1 MRVGGRGRGY
11 RRRAGCAPAGAVA
24 AEGERTPDDACPTW
38 YGGQL
43 CTGEDV
49 DAWWLEL
56 ERRASVVDSLE
67 SAGSPSAADVQ
78 RIATFRDLRED
89 ASGTYVEAL
98 AAAGNITAI
107 GSVLGHYAVRSIVND
122 IIAAIEASWCVSQN
136 WEGAK
141 IQEPPKPKP
150 PSPKP
155 GDQDPGK
162 SSVLSLSKSPGVL
175 AILGAALVGLTGF
188 LFIRDQR

>member
-1 MRVGGRGRGY
+1 MRVSGRGRGY

-56 ERRASVVDSLE
+56 ERRAGVVDSLE
-67 SAGSPSAADVQ
+67 SAGTPSAGDVQ

-89 ASGTYVEAL
+89 ASGAYVEAL

-122 IIAAIEASWCVSQN
+122 IIAAIESSWCVSQN

-141 IQEPPKPKP
+141 IQEPPTLKPD
-150 PSPKP
+150 
-155 GDQDPGK
+155 DQDPGK
-162 SSVLSLSKSPGVL
+162 SSVLSLAKSPGVL

-188 LFIRDQR
+188 LFARGRR